1 MINFVVSDLETALVP
16 NGEKMVQEETIELI
30 MELKEKGVYFAVA
43 TGRNYDAVY
52 PMFGK
57 AKDHI
62 VYICNDGGSVIYRDK
77 VISKTPLDRLVCLE
91 VANELEKNGVK
102 ILGTSPSVIDLAEDR
117 DLFRA
122 MMEKLEIRGIHKS
135 DIRHGFLR
143 HTQRQLLL
151 KILIRH
157 IFYFHS
163 DSILGVIEFQCKP

>member
-91 VANELEKNGVK
+91 VANELEKNRDYKLLFSGERNAVV
-102 ILGTSPSVIDLAEDR
+102 TTRDIDFINYLR
-117 DLFRA
+117 GGFLS
-122 MMEKLEIRGIHKS
+122 LRGI
-135 DIRHGFLR
+135 
-143 HTQRQLLL
+143 
-151 KILIRH
+151 KI
-157 IFYFHS
+157 
-163 DSILGVIEFQCKP
+163 K

>member
-62 VYICNDGGSVIYRDK
+62 VYICNCLLYT
-77 VISKTPLDRLVCLE
+77 SKKTELRL
-91 VANELEKNGVK
+91 
-102 ILGTSPSVIDLAEDR
+102 
-117 DLFRA
+117 LFP
-122 MMEKLEIRGIHKS
+122 I
-135 DIRHGFLR
+135 
-143 HTQRQLLL
+143 
-151 KILIRH
+151 
-157 IFYFHS
+157 
-163 DSILGVIEFQCKP
+163 

>member
-62 VYICNDGGSVIYRDK
+62 VYICNDGGSDLCVLKWQMNWKRTGI
-77 VISKTPLDRLVCLE
+77 ISYYFQVRE
-91 VANELEKNGVK
+91 
-102 ILGTSPSVIDLAEDR
+102 
-117 DLFRA
+117 
-122 MMEKLEIRGIHKS
+122 M
-135 DIRHGFLR
+135 
-143 HTQRQLLL
+143 QL
-151 KILIRH
+151 
-157 IFYFHS
+157 
-163 DSILGVIEFQCKP
+163 

>member
-91 VANELEKNGVK
+91 VANELEKN
-102 ILGTSPSVIDLAEDR
+102 R
-117 DLFRA
+117 DYKLLFSGQVSNTA
-122 MMEKLEIRGIHKS
+122 
-135 DIRHGFLR
+135 
-143 HTQRQLLL
+143 
-151 KILIRH
+151 
-157 IFYFHS
+157 
-163 DSILGVIEFQCKP
+163 

>member
-77 VISKTPLDRLVCLE
+77 VISKTPCVLKWQMNWKR
-91 VANELEKNGVK
+91 
-102 ILGTSPSVIDLAEDR
+102 T
-117 DLFRA
+117 
-122 MMEKLEIRGIHKS
+122 GIIS
-135 DIRHGFLR
+135 YYFQVREM
-143 HTQRQLLL
+143 QL
-151 KILIRH
+151 
-157 IFYFHS
+157 
-163 DSILGVIEFQCKP
+163 

>member
-52 PMFGK
+52 PMILEN

-91 VANELEKNGVK
+91 VGK
-102 ILGTSPSVIDLAEDR
+102 
-117 DLFRA
+117 
-122 MMEKLEIRGIHKS
+122 
-135 DIRHGFLR
+135 
-143 HTQRQLLL
+143 
-151 KILIRH
+151 
-157 IFYFHS
+157 
-163 DSILGVIEFQCKP
+163 